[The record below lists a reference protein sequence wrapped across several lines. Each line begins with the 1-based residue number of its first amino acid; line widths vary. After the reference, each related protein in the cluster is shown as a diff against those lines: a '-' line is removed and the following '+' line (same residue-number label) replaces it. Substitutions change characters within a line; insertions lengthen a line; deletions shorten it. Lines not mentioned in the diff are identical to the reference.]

1 MMAWTI
7 IAAVGLVVG
16 AALAVLLRHPGV
28 VLYDWIATRANKA
41 LRQARPARLR
51 ESAEHR
57 KPVSQAGQTVL
68 GTARQ

>member
-28 VLYDWIATRANKA
+28 VLYDWIATRANKP
-41 LRQARPARLR
+41 LRQARLR
-51 ESAEHR
+51 ESAERR
-57 KPVSQAGQTVL
+57 KPVSQAGHTVL
-68 GTARQ
+68 GTARH